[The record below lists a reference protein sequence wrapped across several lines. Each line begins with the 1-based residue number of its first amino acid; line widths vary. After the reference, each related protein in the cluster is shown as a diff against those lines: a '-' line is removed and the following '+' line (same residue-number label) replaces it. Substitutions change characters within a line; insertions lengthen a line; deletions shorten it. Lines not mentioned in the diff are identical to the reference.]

1 MTRSPEDNRQL
12 KRLGWLR
19 RNGETTEDRSY
30 AESLY
35 RKILFDLW
43 TRHVAKTGQ
52 TYYPPIQDELLE
64 EYNLEMDED
73 SF

>member
-1 MTRSPEDNRQL
+1 MNRKLEDGRQV

-19 RNGETTEDRSY
+19 LNGETAEDRDY
-30 AESLY
+30 AENIY
-35 RKILFDLW
+35 QQILFDLW
-43 TRHVAKTGQ
+43 ARHVAKTGE

-64 EYNLEMDED
+64 EYNLESDEE

>member
-1 MTRSPEDNRQL
+1 MIRNPEDKRQL

-19 RNGETTEDRSY
+19 LNAEASEDRSY
-30 AESLY
+30 ADNLY
-35 RKILFDLW
+35 KQILFDLW

-64 EYNLEMDED
+64 EYNLEQD
-73 SF
+73 SESF

>member
-1 MTRSPEDNRQL
+1 MQRKLEDGRQI

-19 RNGETTEDRSY
+19 LNAEASEDRDY
-30 AESLY
+30 AEDIY
-35 RKILFDLW
+35 RQTLFDLW
-43 TRHVAKTGQ
+43 TRHVAKTGE

-64 EYNLEMDED
+64 EYNLESDED